1 MAIFYALFVE
11 PSWRGRAISKG
22 LAFAAGVWILNAAI
36 VLPLTGEGFAGSAH
50 LSVAGMIWF
59 AAAHTLFFVL
69 LALLFQALNAPETG
83 ARSPPDDGAS
93 E

>member
-1 MAIFYALFVE
+1 
-11 PSWRGRAISKG
+11 
-22 LAFAAGVWILNAAI
+22 
-36 VLPLTGEGFAGSAH
+36 
-50 LSVAGMIWF
+50 MIWF